1 MGDGVVRIGGG
12 KRALKLDDGGGG
24 AISGLARSLAVDPS
38 RYELSSSMLESIV
51 LNTNAGAVG
60 RNSITDEIRQEQ
72 ECGNDPVD
80 A

>member
-1 MGDGVVRIGGG
+1 MGDDVVRIGGG

-60 RNSITDEIRQEQ
+60 RNSITDEIRPEQ
-72 ECGNDPVD
+72 GCGNDPVD